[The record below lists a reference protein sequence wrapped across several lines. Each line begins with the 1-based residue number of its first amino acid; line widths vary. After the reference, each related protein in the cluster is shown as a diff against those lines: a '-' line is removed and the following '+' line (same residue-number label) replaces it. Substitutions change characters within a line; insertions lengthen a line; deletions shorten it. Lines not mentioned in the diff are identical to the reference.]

1 MNITNIQEPESSIF
15 AQLTKVREQKAAL
28 LLMIDKALESSNIEE
43 IQFNTGQSIIKTS
56 YRSIADME
64 KAMAD
69 LERRENKIMMK
80 LTGNQRRLITKGNH
94 R

>member
-1 MNITNIQEPESSIF
+1 MNINDIQEPQSSVV

-43 IQFNTGQSIIKTS
+43 IQFNTGQSIIKTR
-56 YRSIADME
+56 YRSVADME
-64 KAMAD
+64 KAMSD
-69 LERRENKIMMK
+69 LEKRENKLMMK
-80 LTGNQRRLITKGNH
+80 LTGNQRKLITRGNH